1 MIETVQMIDS
11 AAETRRVTRIG
22 LFVNIGLSALKF
34 VVGFI
39 GHSQAMVADAAHSLS
54 DLVTDFAVLFGIRF
68 WSAPADES
76 HPYGHQRIETIVTT
90 FIGAALFAAGTG
102 IGYHAM
108 ATIRDPHI
116 ESPGKIALLGA
127 LFSIILK
134 EWLYHWTVA
143 VGKRIKSSAVIANAW
158 HHRSD
163 ALSSIPAL
171 IAIGLAVL
179 NPGLAFV
186 DHVGALIVSLFII
199 KVSWDIVSPALNDLA
214 DRAASTR
221 ERDEIRAVAAN
232 VPGVLSAHALRTRR
246 AGSSLHVD
254 LHVLVDGRMTV
265 KAGHDISEAVKQAIL
280 DKGPHVTDVVVH
292 LEPDEDT
299 PESV

>member
-1 MIETVQMIDS
+1 MIETVKVLDAS
-11 AAETRRVTRIG
+11 AETRRVTWIG
-22 LFVNIGLSALKF
+22 LIINIGLSALKF

-39 GHSQAMVADAAHSLS
+39 GHSQAMVADAAHSFS
-54 DLVTDFAVLFGIRF
+54 DLVTDFAVLLGLRF
-68 WSAPADES
+68 WSAPADDS

-90 FIGAALFAAGTG
+90 LIGAALFAVGAG
-102 IGYHAM
+102 IGYHAL
-108 ATIRDPHI
+108 ATVRDPHI

-134 EWLYHWTVA
+134 EWLYRWTVA
-143 VGKRIKSSAVIANAW
+143 VGQRIKSSAVIANAW

-179 NPGLAFV
+179 HPKLAFV
-186 DHVGALIVSLFII
+186 DHIGALIVSLFII
-199 KVSWDIVSPALNDLA
+199 KVSWNIVSPALNDLT
-214 DRAASTR
+214 DRAASNR
-221 ERDEIRAVAAN
+221 ECEEIRTVATGI
-232 VPGVLSAHALRTRR
+232 PGVISVHALRTRR

-254 LHVLVDGRMTV
+254 LHVLVDGGMTV
-265 KAGHDISEAVKQAIL
+265 KAGHDISETVKQAIL

-292 LEPDEDT
+292 LEPDEDR
-299 PESV
+299 PEAP